1 MFTDFMIFEA
11 KTIRLSG
18 PHVWIRLQFSSVDG
32 FGKIGS
38 PGGALLSHTIGGLF
52 VCFLSGSSE
61 SRQAL
66 EGSETDERVE
76 RRDTI
81 TSSHPSR
88 NQ

>member
-1 MFTDFMIFEA
+1 MLTGFMIFEA

-18 PHVWIRLQFSSVDG
+18 LHVWIRLQFSSMDG

-38 PGGALLSHTIGGLF
+38 PGGALLSHTIDGLF
-52 VCFLSGSSE
+52 VCFLSGSSD
-61 SRQAL
+61 L
-66 EGSETDERVE
+66 EDSDTDERLK
-76 RRDTI
+76 RKDTI